1 YDLQD
6 FHARMFIVADDRR
19 RAEFDEK
26 RQRSALDA
34 IKDRVSFLGYGTLVK
49 YYEFEMLKSERGLT
63 L

>member
-1 YDLQD
+1 
-6 FHARMFIVADDRR
+6 MFIVADDRR